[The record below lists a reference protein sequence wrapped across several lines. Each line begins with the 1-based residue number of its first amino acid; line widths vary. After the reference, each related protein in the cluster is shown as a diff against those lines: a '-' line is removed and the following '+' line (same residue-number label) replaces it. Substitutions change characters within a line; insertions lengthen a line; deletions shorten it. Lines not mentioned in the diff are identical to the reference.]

1 MEAAVSGTRLD
12 FLGLNDFDEAWL
24 AGIRFGIDNVQA

>member
-1 MEAAVSGTRLD
+1 MEASIAGTRLD

-24 AGIRFGIDNVQA
+24 ARIRLRIDNVQA

>member
-1 MEAAVSGTRLD
+1 MEAGITGARLD

-24 AGIRFGIDNVQA
+24 AGIRLRIDNIQA